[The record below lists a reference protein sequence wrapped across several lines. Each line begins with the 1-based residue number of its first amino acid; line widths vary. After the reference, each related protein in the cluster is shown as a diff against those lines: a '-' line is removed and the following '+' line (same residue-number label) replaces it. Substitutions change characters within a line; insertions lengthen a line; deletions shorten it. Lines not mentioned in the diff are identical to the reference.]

1 MYPNSPFGR
10 THYIT
15 GMLHVWHDSQG
26 LDIYN
31 PNAPYAQA
39 RMKIVDGKPKLIMN
53 YGAPTHF
60 RNRSLR
66 GKLDFGSPRSIHC
79 MGRRF
84 ARS

>member
-60 RNRSLR
+60 RTEVQQPLD
-66 GKLDFGSPRSIHC
+66 KLKTLHILG
-79 MGRRF
+79 G
-84 ARS
+84 

>member
-39 RMKIVDGKPKLIMN
+39 RMKIVDGKAKLIMN
-53 YGAPTHF
+53 HGAPLHF
-60 RNRSLR
+60 VTEVNNHLD
-66 GKLDFGSPRSIHC
+66 KLKTLLILG
-79 MGRRF
+79 G
-84 ARS
+84 

>member
-53 YGAPTHF
+53 HGAPLHF
-60 RNRSLR
+60 RTEVQTHLD
-66 GKLDFGSPRSIHC
+66 KLKTLLILG
-79 MGRRF
+79 G
-84 ARS
+84 